1 MLVLHIGLPKT
12 ATTFLQYKIFK
23 RAEGVGFV
31 HRSGG
36 GEAEALCAELRKFAA
51 AKSPKS
57 TEHRRRLGE
66 MLAAR
71 ARPAPPRCLLV
82 TDENVSV
89 NATDFWK
96 GKGAEP
102 ARLAR
107 RLGNLRRDLRES
119 YPVLKVILGIRR
131 QDQWLGSRYAE
142 SSKNFPG
149 FGQADFERRMREIAA
164 AETLDGPLAWLD
176 YAAVREA
183 FTAALGARNFLMLP
197 MERLTEDPRAALR
210 ETGDFLGGIDL
221 VARYAAAEAKG
232 EGLRRNTLS
241 AGEGVWALRSGKEE
255 IRLDPGLAEALRA
268 RFAGSGAALAEAA
281 APGPA

>member
-1 MLVLHIGLPKT
+1 
-12 ATTFLQYKIFK
+12 
-23 RAEGVGFV
+23 V